1 MNTSDFA
8 STLEVLQQEVT
19 SLRLENEEYRRL
31 ASFPQLNPNPVL
43 EFDRN
48 GQLVYL
54 NPAARQ
60 TLSQN
65 GLTDARV
72 FLPNDFAEMSKTGS
86 ENEVMQSFGETIIEG
101 QVFAESIYYSKEYDT
116 FHIYAN
122 DVSQRRQMEA
132 ALSQS
137 KLELTQSQEL
147 LEAVTKGTDVLIAA
161 LDNNFCYT
169 YFNKSYQEEMK
180 RLSGKDIELGK
191 SILDAFGH
199 LPDQQKVILEE
210 WSQILRGEST
220 NKILEFGDQNLYR
233 KIYRVLHTPIW
244 DADGSIV
251 GAGEVANNITE
262 HIQTH
267 DALLES
273 EARFRLVLKNAPVT
287 VAAQDNDLRFIWAY
301 NQRTINPADIIG
313 KTDLDIFPP
322 DVAAWTMRLKRQVL
336 ETGKEL
342 REQGWITSGDQRLF
356 LDLFLEPIRNKD
368 GKITG
373 VGIATVDLTGIML
386 AKQAVI
392 ESEKQ
397 YHSLF
402 EGMTE
407 GFAVHEIIY
416 DENGRPCDYRF
427 LDINPAFE
435 RLTGLKRE
443 LVIGKTYHEVLPS
456 EGDRWVNIY
465 GKVVLSGESVRFEE
479 YSPTLNKYYEVFA
492 YRCAPNQFAVLFL
505 DLTEH
510 KQMEDELRINL
521 TKYSV
526 LFESL
531 PLGVTV
537 SDQNGQ
543 IIESNRE
550 ASYLLGLSDEE
561 QKQRH
566 IGGEQWKII
575 RLDRTPMPPEEFASV
590 RALNEQ
596 RRVENVEMGI
606 IKNDDQITWIRV
618 TASPLPLENYGV
630 VITYNDIT
638 DRIQAEEALR
648 QAHEKLEAT
657 VQERTAELLN
667 ANLELKAEINER
679 KRIESELLLQTKA
692 VETERKR
699 FNDVLEI
706 LPAYLVLLTPDYHIS
721 FTNRYFRERFG
732 EDYGRHCY
740 EYLFEC
746 SEPCENCETYTVLQ
760 TGTNHHWEWTGP
772 DGHLYDVFD
781 FPFTDVDGSNLI
793 LEMGIDITLRKQAE
807 EKLRLLN
814 TYNRSLIEANLD
826 ALVTITPDGK
836 IGDVNAVT
844 EAITGY
850 RREDLIGADFHGY
863 FTDPEKART
872 GYEQVFEAGT
882 VRDYE
887 LEIQHKEGRITPVVY
902 NASVYRDESGTVAGV
917 LVAARDITERK
928 QAERQLVLLTTALE
942 AAANAI
948 IVADKDGRILWANSA
963 FSQMTGYSKEEII
976 GQSSRIL
983 NSGKQDPEFY
993 RILWDTILA
1002 GTVWRGELTNRRKD
1016 GSLYIEEQ
1024 IITPVLDQ
1032 KGDITN
1038 FISIRQDITE
1048 HKKAEAALKKS
1059 EEQYRSL
1066 VIATAQIV
1074 WQTNADGKVIGDIP
1088 MWRAYTGQSM
1098 QEILGSKWIDALHPT
1113 DQQKTAE
1120 IWAQAVESKSTYDT
1134 EYRIRSLTGEYGYF
1148 AVRGVPIKDNDGS
1161 VVSWIGTCTDI
1172 TEKKNYENQLLQ
1184 AEKHAVIGRMVG
1196 SVTHEINNPLQTI
1209 KNCLYL
1215 IRQETGP
1222 DSPNNEPLEM
1232 AISETQRL
1240 STLVGQ
1246 LHQLYRP
1253 QSIQTVHSHDLLD
1266 IIDSVHTLI
1275 MPQLF
1280 DSHVTWKLSAGTEHC
1295 YVNCVRDQ
1303 IIEVFLNICMN
1314 GIEAMQPAGGI
1325 LSVDMILTTDT
1336 DQVGVTIT
1344 DSGPGINAD
1353 ILSHIFEPF
1362 VTTKGYGLGLGLS
1375 ISYGIIQKHGGQITV
1390 ESQPAQGT
1398 KFTIWLPIYRGTSE
1412 RGE

>member
-386 AKQAVI
+386 AEQAVI

-465 GKVVLSGESVRFEE
+465 GKVVLSGESVQFEE

-505 DLTEH
+505 DLTER

-1134 EYRIRSLTGEYGYF
+1134 EYRIRSHTGEYGYF

-1280 DSHVTWKLSAGTEHC
+1280 DSHVTWKLSAGTEHS